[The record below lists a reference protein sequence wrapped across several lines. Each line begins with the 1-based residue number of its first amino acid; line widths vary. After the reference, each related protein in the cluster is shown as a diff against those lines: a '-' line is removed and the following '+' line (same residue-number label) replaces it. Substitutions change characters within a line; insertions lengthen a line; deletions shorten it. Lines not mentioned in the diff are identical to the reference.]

1 MENYHLRRKEKVM
14 EKDEIIQ
21 VLKRNM
27 ILTIALS
34 MDNIPYL
41 VTMDYAFDEQ
51 EMCFYFHCARTGK
64 KIDYILANSAVW
76 GQILEDDGYI
86 LSECSHAYKSVHF
99 KGQVEFLE
107 EISQKKEILSFMIDQ
122 FEQNPEPVK
131 TRFITDSS
139 MENVRVGKIQ
149 ITEIMGKKES
159 TDKPKILK
167 KTNFT

>member
-1 MENYHLRRKEKVM
+1 MEKYHLRRKEKVM
-14 EKDEIIQ
+14 EKDEIIH

-34 MDNIPYL
+34 KDNIPYL
-41 VTMDYAFDEQ
+41 ITMDYAFHEQ

-64 KIDYILANSAVW
+64 KIDYLLSNPEVW
-76 GQILEDDGYI
+76 GQVLEDDGYI
-86 LSECSHAYKSVHF
+86 LNECSHAYKSVHF
-99 KGQVEFLE
+99 KGQVKFFE
-107 EISQKKEILSFMIDQ
+107 EIARKKEILSFMIDQ